1 MDQLLKTEGEKKVE
15 INQKRHKK
23 TYMYYG
29 TILIFLIFSF
39 IYLSEKKKEIF
50 FSSCIICHIYLKDRK
65 SEMQQKKYKK
75 FKINFDS
82 KKNIFVLVWHT
93 KENVHSYMIDK
104 EF

>member
-1 MDQLLKTEGEKKVE
+1 
-15 INQKRHKK
+15 
-23 TYMYYG
+23 MYYG

-50 FSSCIICHIYLKDRK
+50 FSIICHIYLKDRK

-75 FKINFDS
+75 FKFNFDS